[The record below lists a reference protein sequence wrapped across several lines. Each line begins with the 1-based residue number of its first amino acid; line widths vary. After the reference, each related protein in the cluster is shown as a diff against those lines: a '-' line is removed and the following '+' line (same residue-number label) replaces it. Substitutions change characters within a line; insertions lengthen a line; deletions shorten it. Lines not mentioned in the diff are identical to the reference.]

1 MTPRTQVPR
10 RLAIRARRCE
20 GDAAMARSA
29 ASLSM
34 FAALAALLSTSCM
47 ATPPEGV
54 PVGMAAPAHVSFAT
68 GYKGLSNEWGAAD
81 DQWTFGLVDG
91 DWRPP
96 GWPVWLAAQM
106 LFSYDDDAP
115 DAAPFFAD
123 WSETYELSLGV
134 RRYGSWGRFEPWIG
148 GRGLDWC
155 ICRRLRFER
164 LLVLVR
170 RAGRRLGVRL
180 VCRRWRARAAQPGL
194 PPGSGGALL
203 RCGQRGPV
211 QRGHRAGRAGDPAFD
226 RIAVLGVWLACVGRR
241 DVFSRFSASALD

>member
-1 MTPRTQVPR
+1 MTPRTQVPH

-20 GDAAMARSA
+20 GDAAMARST

-106 LFSYDDDAP
+106 LFSYDEDAP

-148 GRGLDWC
+148 AGVAWIGASVGDSGSNACWCWSDELEDDAAFGWYADAGVLAPLNPVFHLGLEVRYSDAGSADLFNEDTELGGLG
-155 ICRRLRFER
+155 I
-164 LLVLVR
+164 LLLI
-170 RAGRRLGVRL
+170 G
-180 VCRRWRARAAQPGL
+180 
-194 PPGSGGALL
+194 
-203 RCGQRGPV
+203 
-211 QRGHRAGRAGDPAFD
+211 
-226 RIAVLGVWLACVGRR
+226 
-241 DVFSRFSASALD
+241 SRF